1 MLIIPA
7 KLLISAEKTKNK
19 TTLKSL
25 RSLTTLK
32 TLKKSV
38 RQILPDALEDYSL
51 ILKIATLIG
60 CIVKVCLSAE
70 VLHLA
75 SFASLP

>member
-25 RSLTTLK
+25 KVLNDFKDLK
-32 TLKKSV
+32 EKCPANLAGHSW
-38 RQILPDALEDYSL
+38 DYSL
-51 ILKIATLIG
+51 ILKIATLTG

>member
-25 RSLTTLK
+25 RSL
-32 TLKKSV
+32 KKSV
-38 RQILPDALEDYSL
+38 RQDLPDALEDYSL
-51 ILKIATLIG
+51 ILKIATLTG

-75 SFASLP
+75 SFALLP

>member
-1 MLIIPA
+1 MLIMPA

-25 RSLTTLK
+25 
-32 TLKKSV
+32 KKSV
-38 RQILPDALEDYSL
+38 RQNLPDALGNYSL
-51 ILKIATLIG
+51 ILKIATLTG

>member
-19 TTLKSL
+19 TTLK
-25 RSLTTLK
+25 
-32 TLKKSV
+32 KSV
-38 RQILPDALEDYSL
+38 RQILPDALGNYSL
-51 ILKIATLIG
+51 ILKIATLTG

>member
-19 TTLKSL
+19 TI
-25 RSLTTLK
+25 
-32 TLKKSV
+32 LKKSV

-51 ILKIATLIG
+51 ILKIATLTG

>member
-19 TTLKSL
+19 TI
-25 RSLTTLK
+25 
-32 TLKKSV
+32 LKKSV

-51 ILKIATLIG
+51 ILKIATLTG

-75 SFASLP
+75 SFALLP

>member
-19 TTLKSL
+19 T
-25 RSLTTLK
+25 

-51 ILKIATLIG
+51 ILKIATLTG

>member
-19 TTLKSL
+19 TTLK
-25 RSLTTLK
+25 
-32 TLKKSV
+32 KSV
-38 RQILPDALEDYSL
+38 RQILPDALGNYSL
-51 ILKIATLIG
+51 ILKIATLTG

-70 VLHLA
+70 VLHLE